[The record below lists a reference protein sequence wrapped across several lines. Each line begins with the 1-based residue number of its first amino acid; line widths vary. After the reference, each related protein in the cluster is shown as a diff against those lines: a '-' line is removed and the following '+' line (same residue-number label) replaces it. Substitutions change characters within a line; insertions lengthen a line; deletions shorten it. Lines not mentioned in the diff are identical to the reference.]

1 VLRGSRW
8 LVLLRPARLVAFAA
22 SATFVAL
29 LERTTGVR

>member
-1 VLRGSRW
+1 VLRGSCW
-8 LVLLRPARLVAFAA
+8 LVLLRPARLAFAA